1 VSEERFKDD
10 HKYMPE
16 HAWARIG
23 ELTAQRDAL
32 RALVGEL
39 VDALAY
45 SVEHLEIAH
54 EPPACHKCSDLT
66 RDEHY
71 ELIARARAALKGGA

>member
-1 VSEERFKDD
+1 MKVTDLVTGKHLCLCSICGDD
-10 HKYMPE
+10 LK
-16 HAWARIG
+16 
-23 ELTAQRDAL
+23 QL

-39 VDALAY
+39 VGALAY